1 MLSWPFTTSRL
12 NASQPPVPVCHL
24 VKDVSGC
31 DTFRATRVPGTWAS
45 SLPKPVPG
53 LWLEGTWFC
62 VAFSI
67 LATGPSY
74 LVALLSSAEAFL
86 STRARSLPCPE
97 PRCGQ
102 GPRSDCPTAVARL
115 RPGAGSLSPG
125 RMQQVP
131 GPYISPSPGLLPR
144 GLALSFCH
152 SSSLPAFS
160 FFASW
165 VSFPITRF
173 IQLSESRTRS

>member
-1 MLSWPFTTSRL
+1 M
-12 NASQPPVPVCHL
+12 SQAATHTVPR
-24 VKDVSGC
+24 GC
-31 DTFRATRVPGTWAS
+31 
-45 SLPKPVPG
+45 LEPG
-53 LWLEGTWFC
+53 LPHFPSLL
-62 VAFSI
+62 
-67 LATGPSY
+67 LASGWRDVVLCCFLNPSY
-74 LVALLSSAEAFL
+74 RTPPPHPIALLSSAEAFP

-97 PRCGQ
+97 PRCRQ

-115 RPGAGSLSPG
+115 RPGAASLSPG

-131 GPYISPSPGLLPR
+131 GPCISPSPGLLPR

-173 IQLSESRTRS
+173 IQLGESRTRP

>member
-1 MLSWPFTTSRL
+1 MPSGQRCLRLRHIPCHEGAWNLGFLTSQACSWP
-12 NASQPPVPVCHL
+12 L
-24 VKDVSGC
+24 VG
-31 DTFRATRVPGTWAS
+31 
-45 SLPKPVPG
+45 
-53 LWLEGTWFC
+53 GTWFC

-74 LVALLSSAEAFL
+74 PVALLSSAEAFL

-97 PRCGQ
+97 PRCRQ